1 VARGDDIPSDIRK
14 RIDRCK
20 AELATLGVVLRGSV
34 TRRYMPCGKPGCKCM
49 ADQPVL
55 HGPYYQ
61 WTSKVEGK
69 TRTVRL
75 TKDQAVVHQQWVDNA
90 RRLRRILARWEAAG
104 EAAAKNIQ
112 KISSR

>member
-1 VARGDDIPSDIRK
+1 VARKDDIPDVIRK

-20 AELATLGVVLRGSV
+20 EEIAVLGIVLKGSV

-49 ADQPVL
+49 ADTPVL
-55 HGPYYQ
+55 HGPYFQ
-61 WTSKVEGK
+61 WTSKVDGT

-75 TKDQAVVHQQWVDNA
+75 TRDQAVVYQQWAANA
-90 RRLRRILARWEAAG
+90 RRLKRILARWEAAG
-104 EAAAKNIQ
+104 EAAAMKIQ